1 MEIKK
6 FGSLII
12 RSKPVL
18 PGRMYYRYKD
28 HPTITLGASTPGNE
42 IEWLEHDGLLI
53 ATRNILKGV
62 SWEDLDRNELI
73 LGKKVEIDGKR
84 YLARTM
90 KNGANH
96 TPNDEWGHFLDSCPD
111 ESLLWN
117 ISCGYSWCMNAVDP
131 LQPDMYDLRGGSS
144 ARGRAQYSKNSG
156 LTSFGWRPVLEPI
169 RPIPPDIDMLIGVDV
184 VVKSQDST
192 IHGKLESVGDYDLML
207 RDARIKS
214 FGCNFREFA
223 LNLPDGSVIADLS
236 RIDFVLPLEE
246 TAKED

>member
-53 ATRNILKGV
+53 AARNVLRGV

-73 LGKKVEIDGKR
+73 LGKKVKIDGKW
-84 YLARTM
+84 YWTRTM
-90 KNGANH
+90 KNGACH
-96 TPNDEWGHFLDSCPD
+96 TPNDEWGCFLDACPD
-111 ESLLWN
+111 ESLLWD

-131 LQPDMYDLRGGSS
+131 LTPDMYDMRGGSS
-144 ARGRAQYSKNSG
+144 ARGRTQYSKNSA
-156 LTSFGWRPVLEPI
+156 LVSFGWRPVLEPI
-169 RPIPPDIDMLIGVDV
+169 NPVPPDIDILIGVDV

-214 FGCNFREFA
+214 FGGNFKEFA

-236 RIDFVLPLEE
+236 RIDFMLPLEK
-246 TAKED
+246 TAKEE